1 MSEKRLIEQVNAA
14 ESVVDAKLD
23 CPECG
28 KPLTW
33 YGDWLEEEY
42 RAGAFWSIET
52 YECEDCELYV
62 SVSQVYRAAE
72 RRVSVEEL

>member
-28 KPLTW
+28 KRLVWDGACP
-33 YGDWLEEEY
+33 DEEY
-42 RAGAFWSIET
+42 RDGEFWSIET
-52 YECEDCELYV
+52 YECEDCRLYV
-62 SVSQVYRAAE
+62 NVTQVYRAAE